1 MNADRSDEFSRVGH
15 LSKMSECT
23 GEHSTEHTYSQVILV
38 RTQNFY
44 RWTWAKPFLTMWMGA
59 MLTKAIEFWIM
70 QWLMQ
75 IEMKKLMYVD
85 IFLMKEI
92 ELDEVLR
99 RRRIKSVKSII

>member
-1 MNADRSDEFSRVGH
+1 
-15 LSKMSECT
+15 
-23 GEHSTEHTYSQVILV
+23 
-38 RTQNFY
+38 
-44 RWTWAKPFLTMWMGA
+44 MWMGA

-99 RRRIKSVKSII
+99 RRIKWVKSII